1 MSGLTPALARY
12 LLAIRDGVE
21 RRVELADRL
30 EVSRPSVTKA
40 VERLEAMGLVTEGYG
55 HRLALT
61 AQGDEEARALAAS
74 VETVERCLVAQGMAP
89 GCARRTACEGAFV
102 QPCPVRYR

>member
-40 VERLEAMGLVTEGYG
+40 VERLEAMGLVTEG
-55 HRLALT
+55 
-61 AQGDEEARALAAS
+61 
-74 VETVERCLVAQGMAP
+74 
-89 GCARRTACEGAFV
+89 RR
-102 QPCPVRYR
+102 